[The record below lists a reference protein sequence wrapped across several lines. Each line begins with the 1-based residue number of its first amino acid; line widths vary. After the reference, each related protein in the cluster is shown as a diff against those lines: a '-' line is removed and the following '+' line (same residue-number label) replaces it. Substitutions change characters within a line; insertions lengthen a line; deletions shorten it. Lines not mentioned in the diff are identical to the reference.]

1 MSSVTSSSSSSSS
14 LRSSSSSSEFAL
26 GQYQSSLGTLIPW
39 KEKKPQLGDTL
50 CQRSIIFLL
59 SLVRDWLERDLLLT
73 LALWCAEESIR
84 SYTHNSF
91 HLLTV
96 KLFTSSLTP
105 LEVSF
110 NLSLLSFR
118 PYSWPENAK
127 KRKRLQTQTIRH
139 CYHRRG
145 QRLEAA
151 ACFTWN
157 LPEIWSHSVVWLVL
171 SAYNAPVPLQLF
183 FSSSLPFQYPLC
195 LIINRKVLQS
205 FS

>member
-26 GQYQSSLGTLIPW
+26 GQYQSSLGTVIPW

-50 CQRSIIFLL
+50 CQWSIIFLL

-96 KLFTSSLTP
+96 KLFASSLTP
-105 LEVSF
+105 PEVSF
-110 NLSLLSFR
+110 NLSLLSFS

-127 KRKRLQTQTIRH
+127 KEKVTNTDYKTLLSSEGTTF
-139 CYHRRG
+139 RG
-145 QRLEAA
+145 SCMLHLKSSRD
-151 ACFTWN
+151 
-157 LPEIWSHSVVWLVL
+157 LV
-171 SAYNAPVPLQLF
+171 SF
-183 FSSSLPFQYPLC
+183 CC
-195 LIINRKVLQS
+195 LARTFCL
-205 FS
+205 